1 MRLVAIAVIALWAV
15 SCTAA
20 PAPAE
25 RVTTWRSLGSW
36 SGRGNQQLE
45 TFAIQGGPMRLHWET
60 TNESAAGKGFFK
72 VRLQSGDSGRILAE
86 PIDVRGVGRDTANL
100 VVEHHRIYLTIESAD
115 VDWSIRV
122 EEAVTRAK

>member
-1 MRLVAIAVIALWAV
+1 MRFVAVAVIALWTV

-25 RVTTWRSLGSW
+25 RVTTWRSLGAW
-36 SGRGNQQLE
+36 TGRGNQQLE
-45 TFAIQGGPMRLHWET
+45 TFPIQGGPIRLQWET
-60 TNESAAGKGFFK
+60 ANESVAGKGYFK
-72 VRLQSGDSGRILAE
+72 VRLQSGDSGRVLAE
-86 PIDVRGVGRDTANL
+86 PIDVRGVGRNTANV

-122 EEAVTRAK
+122 EEAVTRVR